1 MEITEET
8 PIGKLTAK
16 DIIDYVGLREIIKNI
31 PFKNAKDYY
40 SLEDVLEQYS
50 PSEIVGAHYDP
61 MALVDCMDINDVK
74 DYVDTCTSTSGAFFE
89 NSFYVEPKENIK
101 DEIIKIC
108 RKDYP
113 KGYIGKKEAKEIIGN
128 MIDFYFYN

>member
-8 PIGKLTAK
+8 PIGKLTTK

-31 PFKNAKDYY
+31 PFKKAKDYY
-40 SLEDVLEQYS
+40 SLEDVLDQYS
-50 PSEIVGAHYDP
+50 PSEIVGEYYDP

-74 DYVDTCTSTSGAFFE
+74 DYVDTCTSGALFE

-101 DEIIKIC
+101 DEIIEIC
-108 RKDYP
+108 RKEYP

-128 MIDFYFYN
+128 MIDFYFYD

>member
-31 PFKNAKDYY
+31 PFKRAKDYY
-40 SLEDVLEQYS
+40 SLEDILDQYS
-50 PSEIVGAHYDP
+50 PSEIVDAHYDP

-74 DYVDTCTSTSGAFFE
+74 DYVDTCTSGAFFE
-89 NSFYVEPKENIK
+89 NRFYVEPKENIK
-101 DEIIKIC
+101 DEIIKIR

>member
-8 PIGKLTAK
+8 PIGKLTTK
-16 DIIDYVGLREIIKNI
+16 DIIDYIGLREIIKNI
-31 PFKNAKDYY
+31 PFKKAKDYY
-40 SLEDVLEQYS
+40 SLEDVLDQYS
-50 PSEIVGAHYDP
+50 PSEIVGEYYDP

-74 DYVDTCTSTSGAFFE
+74 DYVDTCTSGALFE
-89 NSFYVEPKENIK
+89 NRFYVEPKENIK
-101 DEIIKIC
+101 DEIIEIC
-108 RKDYP
+108 RKEYP

>member
-8 PIGKLTAK
+8 PIGKLTTK

-31 PFKNAKDYY
+31 PFKKAKDYY
-40 SLEDVLEQYS
+40 SLEDVLDQYS
-50 PSEIVGAHYDP
+50 PSEIVGAYYDP

-74 DYVDTCTSTSGAFFE
+74 DYVDTGTSGALFE
-89 NSFYVEPKENIK
+89 NRFYVEPKENIK
-101 DEIIKIC
+101 DEIIEIC
-108 RKDYP
+108 RKESP

>member
-8 PIGKLTAK
+8 PIGKLTTK

-31 PFKNAKDYY
+31 PFKKAKDYY
-40 SLEDVLEQYS
+40 SLEDVLDQYS
-50 PSEIVGAHYDP
+50 PSEIVCAYYDP
-61 MALVDCMDINDVK
+61 MTLVDCMDINDVK
-74 DYVDTCTSTSGAFFE
+74 DYVDTCTSGALFE

-101 DEIIKIC
+101 DEIIEIC
-108 RKDYP
+108 RKESP

>member
-8 PIGKLTAK
+8 PIGKLTTK

-40 SLEDVLEQYS
+40 SLEDVLDQYS

-74 DYVDTCTSTSGAFFE
+74 DYVDTCTSGAFFE
-89 NSFYVEPKENIK
+89 NRFYVEPKENIK

>member
-8 PIGKLTAK
+8 PIGKLTTK

-31 PFKNAKDYY
+31 PFKNAKYY
-40 SLEDVLEQYS
+40 YNLEDVLDQYS

-74 DYVDTCTSTSGAFFE
+74 DYVDTCTSGAFFE

>member
-8 PIGKLTAK
+8 PIGKLTTK

-31 PFKNAKDYY
+31 PFKKAKDYY
-40 SLEDVLEQYS
+40 SLEDVLDQYS
-50 PSEIVGAHYDP
+50 PSEIVGEYYDP

-74 DYVDTCTSTSGAFFE
+74 DYVDTCTSGAFFE
-89 NSFYVEPKENIK
+89 NRFYVEPKENIK
-101 DEIIKIC
+101 DEIIEIC
-108 RKDYP
+108 RKEYP

-128 MIDFYFYN
+128 MIDFYFYD

>member
-8 PIGKLTAK
+8 PIGKLTTK
-16 DIIDYVGLREIIKNI
+16 DIIDYVGLRETIKNI
-31 PFKNAKDYY
+31 PFKKAKDYY
-40 SLEDVLEQYS
+40 SLEDVLDQYS
-50 PSEIVGAHYDP
+50 PSEIVGAYYDP

-74 DYVDTCTSTSGAFFE
+74 DYVDAGTSGALFE

-101 DEIIKIC
+101 DEIIEIC
-108 RKDYP
+108 RKESP